1 MATGGGMLLLKR
13 MRVRSSVFLALLLV
27 VATGSG
33 LLVGIT
39 GMLDAAE
46 ADGVRA
52 QLANRVGADVVFE
65 LSLGSDSDGA
75 TQDGRVT
82 ALLERTFSDGDRVF
96 DIDVTRT
103 IVSDSPVSLST
114 GVKAFVASV
123 PA

>member
-1 MATGGGMLLLKR
+1 MLLLKR

-75 TQDGRVT
+75 AQDARVR

-96 DIDVTRT
+96 
-103 IVSDSPVSLST
+103 
-114 GVKAFVASV
+114 
-123 PA
+123 